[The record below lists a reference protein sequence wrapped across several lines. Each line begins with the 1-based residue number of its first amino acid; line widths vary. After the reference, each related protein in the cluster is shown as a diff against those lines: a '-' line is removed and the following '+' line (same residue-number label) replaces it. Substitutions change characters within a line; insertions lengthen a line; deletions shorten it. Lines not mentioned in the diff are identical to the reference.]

1 MTASMRAEGTFL
13 RCFGVLV
20 PPGTEDV
27 EETVIPVGGPLTV
40 VAVEHTTALMARVGL
55 SL

>member
-27 EETVIPVGGPLTV
+27 EETVIPVDGPLSVVTTV
-40 VAVEHTTALMARVGL
+40 HTTALRARVGL